1 MEKALQEFL
10 VKKGLF
16 LKEILGKGHS
26 SRIFLAEDKKA
37 FCPKPFSKRLA
48 KNASQAKRLCEANF
62 PRLFSAE
69 KRLVIKMERADST
82 RFRMAEREAENLALA
97 NSLGIGPR
105 LFGKDLKCR
114 IILMEFIEGPSFAEW
129 LFAGPSKKGLA
140 RFVKEL
146 QRQAMALD
154 KIGLDHGQLAGRGRN
169 ILVRK
174 GLPVIIDFEKASTQR
189 KCHNASAIEAFLFR
203 NPHGAVAKKARAIL
217 TGL

>member
-48 KNASQAKRLCEANF
+48 KNASQAKRL
-62 PRLFSAE
+62 
-69 KRLVIKMERADST
+69 VIKMERVDST

-105 LFGKDLKCR
+105 LFGKDLKRR

-140 RFVKEL
+140 RFVREL

-154 KIGLDHGQLAGRGRN
+154 KIGLDHGQLAGRGKN